1 MSKTDRFHRR
11 KTSFFIAR
19 SALQTLSNPKT
30 SLIRKRQMMQ
40 QLFGDYRH
48 KMHEEDLARQKRLL
62 FIFISF
68 EILFSHPQVIVK
80 SKPATTVKFH

>member
-1 MSKTDRFHRR
+1 MSRTDRSCRR
-11 KTSFFIAR
+11 KIFFFIAR

-68 EILFSHPQVIVK
+68 EVLCSHP
-80 SKPATTVKFH
+80 